1 MDCGTESSTE
11 KEKGESSDSFKRAAV
26 NWGVG
31 RFLYD
36 LKIVHLPANMKKE
49 KSPPNWPHVV
59 DSRGNKVWDLTKHIN
74 GMSSNNQPSD
84 PVDEP
89 PKSPASRAP
98 RQQTVPSNLTI
109 SDEQFKKLNEL
120 LDVAEVDKRKFCEA
134 YGITSVAA
142 MPDEKYQN
150 AVNRLNATIREKVG
164 GGS

>member
-1 MDCGTESSTE
+1 
-11 KEKGESSDSFKRAAV
+11 
-26 NWGVG
+26 
-31 RFLYD
+31 
-36 LKIVHLPANMKKE
+36 
-49 KSPPNWPHVV
+49 
-59 DSRGNKVWDLTKHIN
+59 
-74 GMSSNNQPSD
+74 MSSNNQPSD